1 MLQALLNPQEPEQVQ
16 AAAVR
21 AIGRIKGDPIGR
33 LILANW
39 RVFTGSARGAAADAM
54 YLEPSRV
61 KMLLTA
67 LQNGDVQPWTLAFRH
82 KRRLIMN
89 PDPAIRET
97 ARPLLEQSAGERQKI
112 AKRYEAAFDK
122 KPDARRGREVFKSI
136 CSKCHRLGGLG
147 VQVGPD
153 LATVQNQ
160 PKQVLLEDILIPSKN
175 IAQGYEAYV
184 VETVS
189 GATLDGVIGAQTP
202 TSIALRHEDGK
213 EDVIQRKDIKQMN
226 VTNLSAMPGDLE
238 KQIDIQQMADLLEYV
253 KTTH

>member
-1 MLQALLNPQEPEQVQ
+1 
-16 AAAVR
+16 
-21 AIGRIKGDPIGR
+21 
-33 LILANW
+33 
-39 RVFTGSARGAAADAM
+39 
-54 YLEPSRV
+54 
-61 KMLLTA
+61 MLLTA

-89 PDPAIRET
+89 PDPAIREI
-97 ARPLLEQSAGERQKI
+97 ARPLLEQSAGERQKVV
-112 AKRYEAAFDK
+112 KRYEAAFDK
-122 KPDARRGREVFKSI
+122 KGDPQRGREVFKSI

-147 VQVGPD
+147 AQVGPD

-160 PKQVLLEDILIPSKN
+160 PKQVLLEDILIPSKT

-189 GATLDGVIGAQTP
+189 GSTLDGVIGAQTP

-213 EDVIQRKDIKQMN
+213 EDVIQRKDIKQMY